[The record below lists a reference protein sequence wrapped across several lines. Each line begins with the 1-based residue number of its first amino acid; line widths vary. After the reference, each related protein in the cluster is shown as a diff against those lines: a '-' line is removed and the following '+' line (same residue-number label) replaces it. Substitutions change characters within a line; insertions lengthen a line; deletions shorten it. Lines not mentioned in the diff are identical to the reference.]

1 MKKRLCVMIL
11 ILCILFSFFK
21 IYNRSIITFNDMR
34 EKSKQVDRNCFY
46 HTYSNDLDTEE
57 AFLVEFNEYNV
68 NGYYTGFIDR
78 TGKTSKPFKYT
89 KKLYPYILKTFS
101 GIYELSENEY
111 INIKLEKITDKEW
124 INKFKKEEKEYDL
137 DGYIDITSTVEGQQ
151 IGDFVESKISGD
163 IVKIEKY
170 GEYYLV
176 TFNKGFF
183 GIETYN
189 LFCDNQGRIIS
200 NMIFHAKDNVQIPKN
215 KDEIGCFYYKEL
227 GKVYFDTD
235 GNIIW
240 ITYNK

>member
-11 ILCILFSFFK
+11 ILFILFSSFK

-46 HTYSNDLDTEE
+46 RTYSNDLDTEE

-68 NGYYTGFIDR
+68 NGYCTGFIDR
-78 TGKTSKPFKYT
+78 AGKTSKPFKYT
-89 KKLYPYILKTFS
+89 EKLHPYILKTFS

-111 INIKLEKITDKEW
+111 INIRLEKITDKVKISE
-124 INKFKKEEKEYDL
+124 FKKEEKEYYL

-176 TFNKGFF
+176 TFNKGLL
-183 GIETYN
+183 GIATYN
-189 LFCDNQGRIIS
+189 LFCDNQGHIIS

-227 GKVYFDTD
+227 GKVYFDIG

-240 ITYNK
+240 ITYDK